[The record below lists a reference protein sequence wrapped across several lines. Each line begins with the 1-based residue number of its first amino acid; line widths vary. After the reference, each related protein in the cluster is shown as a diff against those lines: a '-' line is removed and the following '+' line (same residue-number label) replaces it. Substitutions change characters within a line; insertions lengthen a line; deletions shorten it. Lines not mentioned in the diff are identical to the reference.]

1 MQFQSLSR
9 WVFLMLVACGSAAAQ
24 VPTIQRVVNAPSLT
38 TPLCPGGIAAII
50 GTNLGPT
57 TLFRGQATG
66 LTVTVNGS
74 NAPVY
79 SSLATQLG
87 IQIPF
92 EVPPGPAIVVVKYFE
107 LTSAPFSIQLA
118 SVAPGILTA
127 VQNGVAEPIF
137 MRADGSMGS
146 SQNPA
151 NPGETISIFMG
162 GLGPTTPPTDTGVI
176 PPFPVV
182 TSNLVTETVSG
193 EPAKVVFAA
202 LTNTLGQVGVYQ
214 VNFTVPRDLPS
225 GSYPIVVTVR
235 GVDSVAVLL
244 PVANLGVAT
253 SQVGFTFQAVQG
265 GSTPPP
271 NTFRIIN
278 GMTRPVNFTVT
289 PSTVSG
295 GNWLSVSTTSG
306 TIEQL
311 GSTKGNTSAP
321 ITVSVNPGS
330 MAPGDYYG
338 SIRVD
343 APLALNSPQS
353 LSIVMT
359 IAPSTVS
366 LGPVVQPSG
375 LVFVQVEGDNVPA
388 SQSATIT
395 NLTNRAVSF
404 TATPAVVGNLNWF
417 TISTFIGNVVP
428 NTPFPIS
435 VSINPGLRA
444 GVYRGSLTLSFGA
457 STRVIDLQLVV
468 TPAVESENKPE
479 DALTGRA
486 AGGACTPTKL
496 LPVFSLLGGGFST
509 SVAWPTSLEVNVVDD
524 CGAPLKNGGVTA
536 SFSNGDQPV
545 SLLSN
550 GDGKW
555 SGTWTAVNPRT
566 SSLVVTADATQI
578 SSGLKG
584 STQIGGSAQPNPDVP
599 ILAANGVLNAGSFSL
614 AATPSPG
621 ELVSIFGQNLADG
634 FGQAQ
639 SLPLA
644 TSLQNATIVLGGRLL
659 PLVFTV
665 GGQINAQIPYDI
677 PPGTVQQ
684 MIAQR
689 GARLSVPQPVRIR
702 SAEPAIFSTDSS
714 GKGQGH
720 IYAITAAGLQV
731 LADASNPVTAGNVL
745 VIYCTGLGNV
755 DPAVVAGSAVPG
767 DQLRNAVG
775 PVTLTIGGVNASIA
789 FAGLTPGLTGLYQV
803 NVTVPPGITPGN
815 QVPVVLSVDGSPG
828 PPVTMAVK

>member
-1 MQFQSLSR
+1 
-9 WVFLMLVACGSAAAQ
+9 
-24 VPTIQRVVNAPSLT
+24 
-38 TPLCPGGIAAII
+38 
-50 GTNLGPT
+50 
-57 TLFRGQATG
+57 
-66 LTVTVNGS
+66 LTVTVNGE

-79 SSLATQLG
+79 SSSATRLG

-92 EVPPGPAIVVVKYFE
+92 SIPAGPATVVVKYFE
-107 LTSAPFSIQLA
+107 LASAPFSIQLSA
-118 SVAPGILTA
+118 VAPGILTN
-127 VQNGVAEPIF
+127 VQNGVAEPII
-137 MRADGSMGS
+137 MRADGSTGS
-146 SQNPA
+146 SQNAP
-151 NPGETISIFMG
+151 NPGETISIFMV

-182 TSNLVTETVSG
+182 TANLVTSTISG
-193 EPAKVVFAA
+193 EPAKVIFAA
-202 LTNTLGQVGVYQ
+202 LTKTFGVFGVYQ
-214 VNFTVPRDLPS
+214 VNLTVPRDLPS
-225 GSYPIVVTVR
+225 GSYPIVVSVK
-235 GVDSVAVLL
+235 GVDGPAVLL
-244 PVANLGVAT
+244 PVANLGVAV

-265 GSTPPP
+265 GGKPPS

-278 GMTRPVNFTVT
+278 GMPRPANFTIAT
-289 PSTVSG
+289 STVSG

-311 GSTKGNTSAP
+311 GSSKGNTSGP
-321 ITVSVNPGS
+321 ITISVNPGS
-330 MAPGDYYG
+330 LAPGDYYG

-353 LSIVMT
+353 LSIVLT
-359 IAPSTVS
+359 ISPSTVN
-366 LGPVVQPSG
+366 LGPVAQPSG
-375 LVFVQVEGDNVPA
+375 LVFVQVEGENVPPP
-388 SQSATIT
+388 QTVTLT
-395 NLTNRAVSF
+395 NITNRAVTFS
-404 TATPAVVGNLNWF
+404 ATGAVVGNLNWF
-417 TISTFIGNVVP
+417 QFLPLVGNVVP
-428 NTPFPIS
+428 NTPFPIT

-444 GVYRGSLTLSFGA
+444 GVYRGSITIEFGA
-457 STRVIDLQLVV
+457 SRRVIDLALVV
-468 TPAVESENKPE
+468 TPGLDSEPNLE
-479 DALTGRA
+479 GILTGRG

-496 LPVFSLLGGGFST
+496 IPVFSLLGGGFST
-509 SVAWPTSLEVNVVDD
+509 SVAWPTNLEVNVLDD
-524 CGAPLKNGGVTA
+524 CGTPLKNGGVTV
-536 SFSNGDQPV
+536 SFSNGDPPV

-566 SSLVVTADATQI
+566 TSMTVTADASQI

-584 STQIGGSAQPNPDVP
+584 TTQIGGTTQPNPEVP
-599 ILAANGVLNAGSFSL
+599 ILAANGVVSSGSYSS

-621 ELVSIFGQNLADG
+621 ELVSIFGLQLADG

-644 TSLQNATIVLGGRLL
+644 TTLQNATLVLGGRLL

-689 GARLSVPQPVRIR
+689 GTKLSVPQPVRIR
-702 SAEPAIFSTDSS
+702 AAEPAIFSTDSS

-720 IYAITAAGLQV
+720 IYAITAAGQQV

-755 DPAVVAGSAVPG
+755 DPTVTAGSAVPG
-767 DQLRNAVG
+767 DQLRNAIG

-803 NVTVPPGITPGN
+803 NVTVPAGIAPGN
-815 QVPVVLSVDGSPG
+815 QVPVVLAVDGAPG